1 MDRGIGMKNLI
12 HVLFTLHI
20 VSAVIGIGPIFIYP
34 LLIGAAKTVSQL
46 RFVFRIITKINIFHS
61 IGSTILIGTGIWM
74 MIEFKTGFH
83 LMWLNLSLLLTAL
96 LSVIVLFLVAPCT
109 KTMREIL
116 KHAEG
121 EEIPQAY
128 DEVKKRW
135 NVYQFILYTD
145 ILLILIL
152 MATKPL

>member
-1 MDRGIGMKNLI
+1 MNGI

-34 LLIGAAKTVSQL
+34 FLIGSAKTVSQL

-61 IGSTILIGTGIWM
+61 IGSTTLIGSGVWL
-74 MIEFKTGFH
+74 MIELNTGFH
-83 LMWLNLSLLLTAL
+83 MMWLNLSLLLTAL
-96 LSVIVLFLVAPCT
+96 LSVIVFLFVAPCT
-109 KTMREIL
+109 KKMREIL
-116 KHAEG
+116 KNAEG

-128 DEVKKRW
+128 YEVKKRW
-135 NVYQFILYTD
+135 NACQSILYTD

-152 MATKPL
+152 MATKQL